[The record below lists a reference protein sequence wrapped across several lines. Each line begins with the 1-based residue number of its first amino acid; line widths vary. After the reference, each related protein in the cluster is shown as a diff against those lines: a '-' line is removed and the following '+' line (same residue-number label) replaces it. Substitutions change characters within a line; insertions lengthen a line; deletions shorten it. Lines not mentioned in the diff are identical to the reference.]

1 MKEKETRE
9 EQKGITLIALVVTI
23 VVLLILAGTSI
34 AMLSGDNGIITNTE
48 DARNKNIEGQEKE
61 QIQLAYDAVI
71 IDNYES
77 GDYTSGVTA
86 SKLEEQLNKQ
96 KAGATVTGDS
106 TTITVTFE
114 SGNSYTVDGKTGEI
128 TGPTAGDPV
137 KTGAITINEF
147 SINGTDVTTPPIPKG
162 FYHVGGTINDGYVI
176 SDSEEDNG
184 KGVNANLVGNQFV
197 WVPVKQNQ
205 KITLKVTSEEDIT
218 SIVVTDPYGDDIVT
232 IADENVEKSYSNEE
246 IKPTING
253 PYRVIISTNSGL
265 EVKYLNVHSLYAV
278 STFLDLAY
286 PEILKQLEGN
296 YNSIED
302 FNEKYQENFL
312 KIYIEKRLEMTVEEV
327 EQILESQ
334 GMDKEQFIEMILQ
347 DLGGMSPEL
356 YTVLDMGGCVK
367 DFYEEPEDYTEE
379 VNIKGGYYVGRY
391 EVGKTE
397 ETEIFVAQKDKDV
410 YDWITQTDA
419 LSKAKEYAESLET
432 NVTSSL
438 LTGAAWDRL
447 LEWLYETKN
456 KTGEQIALDSTSWGN
471 YSNNEFSGTDTF
483 TKTGQCKETEAN
495 HIYDIAGNHE
505 EWTSESALSNGRA
518 MFVRRGGNW
527 GSLAPAIDR
536 VPSTSAGKDGMSR
549 FPSSFIFL
557 RLISRDSTKL
567 VHANEID

>member
-312 KIYIEKRLEMTVEEV
+312 KIYWK
-327 EQILESQ
+327 
-334 GMDKEQFIEMILQ
+334 
-347 DLGGMSPEL
+347 
-356 YTVLDMGGCVK
+356 
-367 DFYEEPEDYTEE
+367 
-379 VNIKGGYYVGRY
+379 
-391 EVGKTE
+391 
-397 ETEIFVAQKDKDV
+397 
-410 YDWITQTDA
+410 
-419 LSKAKEYAESLET
+419 
-432 NVTSSL
+432 
-438 LTGAAWDRL
+438 
-447 LEWLYETKN
+447 
-456 KTGEQIALDSTSWGN
+456 
-471 YSNNEFSGTDTF
+471 
-483 TKTGQCKETEAN
+483 
-495 HIYDIAGNHE
+495 
-505 EWTSESALSNGRA
+505 
-518 MFVRRGGNW
+518 
-527 GSLAPAIDR
+527 
-536 VPSTSAGKDGMSR
+536 
-549 FPSSFIFL
+549 
-557 RLISRDSTKL
+557 
-567 VHANEID
+567 